1 MVLKSD
7 GADAQD
13 CDAIR
18 TETLSSG
25 TTRPCGDITREA
37 PVAED
42 EWNGARDEEYPFT
55 HGRYRSLPTEELR
68 RRQDARYRTWDVV
81 RKDDGKLY
89 FITREEDPVEW
100 EHEGC
105 FLEGIEC
112 DAEYRPIGCVLAT
125 FTGLSVIE
133 KVGHVSKDEV
143 PQWEEDPVARSMP
156 ARDLP
161 AYIRSK
167 GYRPPLWMVWMDVE
181 NFLWNGELTRKLYE
195 EVPPG
200 QLREDIRC
208 AVAHSKDQE
217 RITDSPYIPEWQVG
231 LGLLPRS
238 SKDGGEVFVWPQE
251 LDVLED
257 MVTEREGAPK
267 DNGTRL
273 YPSRCKSY
281 AEYFSKL
288 RCYERGYRVS
298 DPDLADA
305 FETVIDLVKDF
316 ICRSCI

>member
-42 EWNGARDEEYPFT
+42 EWNGARDEEHPFT

-89 FITREEDPVEW
+89 LITSEEDPVEW

-112 DAEYRPIGCVLAT
+112 DAKYRPIGCVLAT
-125 FTGLSVIE
+125 FMGLSVIE

-143 PQWEEDPVARSMP
+143 PPVGGGPSCSVHARE
-156 ARDLP
+156 
-161 AYIRSK
+161 RSPGLYQK
-167 GYRPPLWMVWMDVE
+167 QGVSPSPL
-181 NFLWNGELTRKLYE
+181 
-195 EVPPG
+195 
-200 QLREDIRC
+200 
-208 AVAHSKDQE
+208 
-217 RITDSPYIPEWQVG
+217 
-231 LGLLPRS
+231 
-238 SKDGGEVFVWPQE
+238 DGVDG
-251 LDVLED
+251 
-257 MVTEREGAPK
+257 R
-267 DNGTRL
+267 
-273 YPSRCKSY
+273 
-281 AEYFSKL
+281 
-288 RCYERGYRVS
+288 
-298 DPDLADA
+298 
-305 FETVIDLVKDF
+305 
-316 ICRSCI
+316 